1 MPEKRDYYDIL
12 GVSKGATDEQ
22 LKSAFRKKALEYHPD
37 RNKSK
42 DAEEK
47 FKEINEAYQ
56 ILSDSDKRAKYDQFG
71 HAGVTGASGSGGFE
85 GFGGFG
91 DIFDAFFGGSQSS
104 SNRKA
109 SYRGADLEYPIKLE
123 FEEAVF
129 GGQKGITIEK
139 LTRCDT
145 CEPINC
151 SNCSGSGQIKRAQR
165 TMFGQFTQVVNCQQC
180 SGTGDSFDS
189 GCQKCKGSG
198 RYKDTKNIFVTIPQG
213 IDDGMQIRLQG
224 EGEPGFGGGHDGDL
238 YVLVKVQE
246 HELFVRSGNNIELS
260 IDLNV
265 PTLVLGGVI
274 KIPTIQGEEDLTI
287 APGTQVG
294 QIFRLRGK
302 GIVDVR
308 EKNKRGDQLIKVN
321 VKIPKKL
328 NKEQREIYQKLQ
340 TISEDDTKKG
350 VSDWVKD
357 SVNKLKDNFRNI

>member
-1 MPEKRDYYDIL
+1 MPDKRDYYDIL
-12 GVSKGATDEQ
+12 GVSKRATDEQ
-22 LKSAFRKKALEYHPD
+22 LKIAFRKKALEYHPD
-37 RNKSK
+37 RNKST

-56 ILSDSDKRAKYDQFG
+56 ILSDSEKRAKYDQFG
-71 HAGVTGASGSGGFE
+71 HAGVTGAAGSA

-109 SYRGADLEYPIKLE
+109 SYRGADLEYPITLE
-123 FEEAVF
+123 FEESVF
-129 GGQKGITIEK
+129 GGEKGITIEK
-139 LTRCDT
+139 LIRCDT
-145 CEPINC
+145 CKPINC
-151 SNCSGSGQIKRAQR
+151 SNCSGTGQIKRAQR
-165 TMFGQFTQVVNCQQC
+165 TMFGQFTQVVNCQKC

-198 RYKDTKNIFVTIPQG
+198 RYQDTKNIFVTIPQG

-224 EGEPGFGGGHDGDL
+224 EGEPGFGTGQDGDL
-238 YVLVKVQE
+238 YIVVKVQE
-246 HELFVRSGNNIELS
+246 HNIFVRSGNNIEIS
-260 IDLNV
+260 IELNV

-274 KIPTIQGEEDLTI
+274 KIPTIQGEESLTI
-287 APGTQVG
+287 APGTQSG

-308 EKNKRGDQLIKVN
+308 EQNKRGDELIKVF

-328 NKEQREIYQKLQ
+328 TKDQREIYQKLQ
-340 TISEDDTKKG
+340 AISEDDTKKS
-350 VSDWVKD
+350 VSDWVSRIKD
-357 SVNKLKDNFRNI
+357 RFS

>member
-1 MPEKRDYYDIL
+1 MPDKRDYYDIL
-12 GVSKGATDEQ
+12 GVSKRATDEQ
-22 LKSAFRKKALEYHPD
+22 LKIAFRKKALEYHPD

-56 ILSDSDKRAKYDQFG
+56 ILSDSEKRAKYDQFG
-71 HAGVTGASGSGGFE
+71 HAGVTGAAGSA

-109 SYRGADLEYPIKLE
+109 SYKGADLEYPITLE
-123 FEEAVF
+123 FEESVF
-129 GGQKGITIEK
+129 GGEKGITIEK
-139 LTRCDT
+139 LIRCDT
-145 CEPINC
+145 CKTINC
-151 SNCSGSGQIKRAQR
+151 SNCSGTGQIKRAQR
-165 TMFGQFTQVVNCQQC
+165 TMFGQFTQVVNCQKC

-198 RYKDTKNIFVTIPQG
+198 RYQDTKNIFVTIPQG

-224 EGEPGFGGGHDGDL
+224 EGEPGFGTGQDGDL
-238 YVLVKVQE
+238 YIVVKVQE
-246 HELFVRSGNNIELS
+246 HNIFVRSGNNIEIS
-260 IDLNV
+260 IELNV

-274 KIPTIQGEEDLTI
+274 KIPTIQGEESLTI
-287 APGTQVG
+287 APGTQSG

-308 EKNKRGDQLIKVN
+308 EQNKRGDELIKVF

-328 NKEQREIYQKLQ
+328 TKEQREIYQKLQ
-340 TISEDDTKKG
+340 AISEDDTKKS
-350 VSDWVKD
+350 VSDWVSRIKD
-357 SVNKLKDNFRNI
+357 RFS

>member
-1 MPEKRDYYDIL
+1 MPEKRDYYDLL
-12 GVSKGATDEQ
+12 GVSKRATDEQ
-22 LKSAFRKKALEYHPD
+22 LKIAFRKKALEYHPD

-56 ILSDSDKRAKYDQFG
+56 ILSDSEKRAKYDQFG
-71 HAGVTGASGSGGFE
+71 HAGVTGAAGSA

-104 SNRKA
+104 SNKKA
-109 SYRGADLEYPIKLE
+109 SYRGADLEYPITLE
-123 FEEAVF
+123 FEESVF
-129 GGQKGITIEK
+129 GGEKGITIEK
-139 LTRCDT
+139 LIRCDT
-145 CEPINC
+145 CKAINC
-151 SNCSGSGQIKRAQR
+151 SNCSGTGQIKRAQR
-165 TMFGQFTQVVNCQQC
+165 TMFGQFTQVVNCQKC

-198 RYKDTKNIFVTIPQG
+198 RYQDTKNIFVTIPQG

-224 EGEPGFGGGHDGDL
+224 EGEPGFGTGQDGDL
-238 YVLVKVQE
+238 YIVVKVQE
-246 HELFVRSGNNIELS
+246 HNIFVRSGNNIEIS
-260 IDLNV
+260 IELNV

-274 KIPTIQGEEDLTI
+274 KIPTIQGEESLTI
-287 APGTQVG
+287 APGTQSG

-308 EKNKRGDQLIKVN
+308 EQNKRGDELIKVF

-328 NKEQREIYQKLQ
+328 TKEQREIYQKLQ
-340 TISEDDTKKG
+340 AISEDDTKKS
-350 VSDWVKD
+350 VSDWVSRIKD
-357 SVNKLKDNFRNI
+357 RFS

>member
-12 GVSKGATDEQ
+12 GVSKRATDEQ
-22 LKSAFRKKALEYHPD
+22 LKTAFRKKALKYHPD

-56 ILSDSDKRAKYDQFG
+56 ILSDSEKRAKYDQFG
-71 HAGVTGASGSGGFE
+71 HAGVTGAAGSA

-104 SNRKA
+104 SNKKA
-109 SYRGADLEYPIKLE
+109 SYRGADLEYPITLE
-123 FEEAVF
+123 FEESVF
-129 GGQKGITIEK
+129 GGEKGITIEK
-139 LTRCDT
+139 LIRCDT
-145 CEPINC
+145 CKAINC
-151 SNCSGSGQIKRAQR
+151 SNCSGTGQIKRAQR
-165 TMFGQFTQVVNCQQC
+165 TMFGQFTQVVNCPKC

-198 RYKDTKNIFVTIPQG
+198 RYQDTKNIFVTIPQG

-224 EGEPGFGGGHDGDL
+224 EGEPGFGTGQDGDL
-238 YVLVKVQE
+238 YIVVKVQE
-246 HELFVRSGNNIELS
+246 HNIFVRSGNNIEIS
-260 IDLNV
+260 IELNV

-274 KIPTIQGEEDLTI
+274 KIPTIQGEESLTI
-287 APGTQVG
+287 APGTQSG

-308 EKNKRGDQLIKVN
+308 EQNKRGDELIKVF

-328 NKEQREIYQKLQ
+328 TKEQREIYQKLQ
-340 TISEDDTKKG
+340 TISEDDTKKS
-350 VSDWVKD
+350 VSDWVSRIKD
-357 SVNKLKDNFRNI
+357 RFS

>member
-12 GVSKGATDEQ
+12 GVSKRATDEQ
-22 LKSAFRKKALEYHPD
+22 LKIAFRKKALEYHPD

-56 ILSDSDKRAKYDQFG
+56 ILSDSEKRAKYDQFG
-71 HAGVTGASGSGGFE
+71 HAGVTGAAGSA

-104 SNRKA
+104 SNKKA
-109 SYRGADLEYPIKLE
+109 SYRGADLEYPITLE
-123 FEEAVF
+123 FEESVF
-129 GGQKGITIEK
+129 GGEKGITIEK
-139 LTRCDT
+139 LIKCDICKT
-145 CEPINC
+145 INC
-151 SNCSGSGQIKRAQR
+151 SNCSGTGQIKRAQR
-165 TMFGQFTQVVNCQQC
+165 TMFGQFTQVVNCQKC

-198 RYKDTKNIFVTIPQG
+198 RYQDTKNIFVTIPQG

-224 EGEPGFGGGHDGDL
+224 EGEPGFGTGQDGDL
-238 YVLVKVQE
+238 YIVVKVQE
-246 HELFVRSGNNIELS
+246 HNIFVRSGNNIEIS
-260 IDLNV
+260 IELNV

-274 KIPTIQGEEDLTI
+274 KIPTIQGEESLTI
-287 APGTQVG
+287 APGTQSG

-308 EKNKRGDQLIKVN
+308 EQNKRGDELIKVF

-328 NKEQREIYQKLQ
+328 TKEQREIYQKLQ
-340 TISEDDTKKG
+340 AISEDDTKKS
-350 VSDWVKD
+350 VSDWVSRIKD
-357 SVNKLKDNFRNI
+357 RFS

>member
-1 MPEKRDYYDIL
+1 MPDKRDYYDIL
-12 GVSKGATDEQ
+12 GVSKRATDEQ
-22 LKSAFRKKALEYHPD
+22 LKIAFRKKALEYHPD

-56 ILSDSDKRAKYDQFG
+56 ILSDSEKRAKYDQFG
-71 HAGVTGASGSGGFE
+71 HAGVTGAAGSA

-91 DIFDAFFGGSQSS
+91 DIFDSFFGGSQSS

-109 SYRGADLEYPIKLE
+109 SYRGADLEYPITLE
-123 FEEAVF
+123 FEESVF
-129 GGQKGITIEK
+129 GGEKGITIEK
-139 LTRCDT
+139 LIRCDT
-145 CEPINC
+145 CKPINC
-151 SNCSGSGQIKRAQR
+151 SNCSGTGQIKRAQR
-165 TMFGQFTQVVNCQQC
+165 TMFGQFTQVVNCQKC

-198 RYKDTKNIFVTIPQG
+198 RYQDTKNIFVTIPQG

-224 EGEPGFGGGHDGDL
+224 EGEPGFGTGQDGDL
-238 YVLVKVQE
+238 YIVVKVQE
-246 HELFVRSGNNIELS
+246 HNIFVRSGNNIEIS
-260 IDLNV
+260 IELNV

-274 KIPTIQGEEDLTI
+274 KIPTIQGEESLTI
-287 APGTQVG
+287 APGTQSG

-308 EKNKRGDQLIKVN
+308 EQNKRGDELIKVF

-328 NKEQREIYQKLQ
+328 TKEQREIYQKLQ
-340 TISEDDTKKG
+340 AISEDDTKKS
-350 VSDWVKD
+350 VSDWVSRIKD
-357 SVNKLKDNFRNI
+357 RFS

>member
-1 MPEKRDYYDIL
+1 MPDKRDYYDIL
-12 GVSKGATDEQ
+12 GVSKRATDEQ
-22 LKSAFRKKALEYHPD
+22 LKIAFRKKALEYHPD

-56 ILSDSDKRAKYDQFG
+56 ILSDSEKRAKYDQFG
-71 HAGVTGASGSGGFE
+71 HAGVTGASGSA

-91 DIFDAFFGGSQSS
+91 DIFDSFFGGSQSS

-109 SYRGADLEYPIKLE
+109 SYRGADLEYPITLE
-123 FEEAVF
+123 FEESVF
-129 GGQKGITIEK
+129 GGEKGITIEK
-139 LTRCDT
+139 LIRCDT
-145 CEPINC
+145 CKAINC
-151 SNCSGSGQIKRAQR
+151 SNCSGTGQIKRAQR
-165 TMFGQFTQVVNCQQC
+165 TMFGQFTQVVNCQKC

-198 RYKDTKNIFVTIPQG
+198 RYQDTKNIFVTIPQG

-224 EGEPGFGGGHDGDL
+224 EGEPGFGTGQDGDL
-238 YVLVKVQE
+238 YIVVKVQE
-246 HELFVRSGNNIELS
+246 HNIFVRSGNNIEIS
-260 IDLNV
+260 IELNV

-274 KIPTIQGEEDLTI
+274 KIPTIQGEESLTI
-287 APGTQVG
+287 APGTQSG

-308 EKNKRGDQLIKVN
+308 EQNKRGDELIKVF

-328 NKEQREIYQKLQ
+328 TKEQREIYQKLQ
-340 TISEDDTKKG
+340 AISEDDTKKS
-350 VSDWVKD
+350 VSDWVSRIKD
-357 SVNKLKDNFRNI
+357 RFS

>member
-12 GVSKGATDEQ
+12 GVSKAATDEQ

-71 HAGVTGASGSGGFE
+71 HAGVTGASGSAGFE

-104 SNRKA
+104 TNRKA
-109 SYRGADLEYPIKLE
+109 SYRGADLEYPITLE

-129 GGQKGITIEK
+129 GGEKGITIEK

-151 SNCSGSGQIKRAQR
+151 SNCSGTGQIKRAQR

-180 SGTGDSFDS
+180 SGTGDSFNS

-224 EGEPGFGGGHDGDL
+224 EGEPGFVSATFFG
-238 YVLVKVQE
+238 
-246 HELFVRSGNNIELS
+246 S
-260 IDLNV
+260 
-265 PTLVLGGVI
+265 
-274 KIPTIQGEEDLTI
+274 
-287 APGTQVG
+287 
-294 QIFRLRGK
+294 GK
-302 GIVDVR
+302 GSGVDV
-308 EKNKRGDQLIKVN
+308 EPGSL
-321 VKIPKKL
+321 
-328 NKEQREIYQKLQ
+328 
-340 TISEDDTKKG
+340 
-350 VSDWVKD
+350 
-357 SVNKLKDNFRNI
+357 

>member
-12 GVSKGATDEQ
+12 GVSKRATDEQ
-22 LKSAFRKKALEYHPD
+22 LKIAFRKKALEYHPD

-42 DAEEK
+42 DAEKK

-56 ILSDSDKRAKYDQFG
+56 ILSDSEKRAKYDQFG
-71 HAGVTGASGSGGFE
+71 HAGVTGAAGSA

-109 SYRGADLEYPIKLE
+109 SYRGADLEYPITLE
-123 FEEAVF
+123 FEESVF
-129 GGQKGITIEK
+129 GGEKGITIEK
-139 LTRCDT
+139 LIRCDT
-145 CEPINC
+145 CKAINC
-151 SNCSGSGQIKRAQR
+151 SNCSGTGQIKRAQR
-165 TMFGQFTQVVNCQQC
+165 TMFGQFTQVVNCQKC

-198 RYKDTKNIFVTIPQG
+198 RYQDTKNIFVTIPQG

-224 EGEPGFGGGHDGDL
+224 EGEPGFGTGQDGDL
-238 YVLVKVQE
+238 YIVVKVQE
-246 HELFVRSGNNIELS
+246 HNIFVRSGNNIEIS
-260 IDLNV
+260 IELNV

-274 KIPTIQGEEDLTI
+274 KIPTIQGEESLTI
-287 APGTQVG
+287 APGTQSG

-308 EKNKRGDQLIKVN
+308 EQNKRGDELIKVF

-328 NKEQREIYQKLQ
+328 TKEQREIYQKLQ
-340 TISEDDTKKG
+340 AISEDDTKKS
-350 VSDWVKD
+350 VSDWVSRIKD
-357 SVNKLKDNFRNI
+357 RFS

>member
-1 MPEKRDYYDIL
+1 MPDKRDYYDIL
-12 GVSKGATDEQ
+12 GVSKGVTDEQ
-22 LKSAFRKKALEYHPD
+22 LKIAFRKKALEYHPD

-56 ILSDSDKRAKYDQFG
+56 ILSDSEKRAKYDQFG
-71 HAGVTGASGSGGFE
+71 HAGVTGAAGSAGFE
-85 GFGGFG
+85 GFG

-104 SNRKA
+104 SSRKA
-109 SYRGADLEYPIKLE
+109 SYRGADLEYPITLE

-129 GGQKGITIEK
+129 GGEKGITIEK

-145 CEPINC
+145 CKPINC
-151 SNCSGSGQIKRAQR
+151 SSCSGTGQIKRAQR
-165 TMFGQFTQVVNCQQC
+165 TMFGQFTQVVNCPKC
-180 SGTGDSFDS
+180 RGTGDSFDG

-198 RYKDTKNIFVTIPQG
+198 RYQDTKNIFVTIPQG

-224 EGEPGFGGGHDGDL
+224 EGEPGFGGGQDGDL
-238 YVLVKVQE
+238 YVVVKVQD
-246 HELFVRSGNNIELS
+246 HNIFVWSGNNIDIS
-260 IDLNV
+260 IELNV

-274 KIPTIQGEEDLTI
+274 KIPTIQGEESLTI
-287 APGTQVG
+287 APGTQSG

-308 EKNKRGDQLIKVN
+308 EQNKRGDELIKVS

-328 NKEQREIYQKLQ
+328 TREQREIYQKLQ
-340 TISEDDTKKG
+340 TISEDDTKKS
-350 VSDWVKD
+350 VSDWVSRIKD
-357 SVNKLKDNFRNI
+357 KFS

>member
-1 MPEKRDYYDIL
+1 MPDKRDYYDIL
-12 GVSKGATDEQ
+12 GVSKRATDEQ
-22 LKSAFRKKALEYHPD
+22 LKIAFRKKALEYHPD

-56 ILSDSDKRAKYDQFG
+56 ILSDSEKRAKYDQFG
-71 HAGVTGASGSGGFE
+71 HAGVTGASGTA

-91 DIFDAFFGGSQSS
+91 DIFDSFFGGSQSS

-109 SYRGADLEYPIKLE
+109 SYRGADLEYPITLE
-123 FEEAVF
+123 FEESVF
-129 GGQKGITIEK
+129 GGEKGITIEK
-139 LTRCDT
+139 LIKCDT
-145 CEPINC
+145 CKTINC
-151 SNCSGSGQIKRAQR
+151 SNCSGTGQIKRAQR
-165 TMFGQFTQVVNCQQC
+165 TMFGQFTQVVNCQKC

-198 RYKDTKNIFVTIPQG
+198 RYQDTKNIFVTIPQG

-224 EGEPGFGGGHDGDL
+224 EGEPGFGTGQDGDL
-238 YVLVKVQE
+238 YIVVKVQE
-246 HELFVRSGNNIELS
+246 HNIFVRSGNNIEIS
-260 IDLNV
+260 IELNV

-274 KIPTIQGEEDLTI
+274 KIPTIQGEESLTI
-287 APGTQVG
+287 APGTQSG

-308 EKNKRGDQLIKVN
+308 EQNKRGDELIKVF

-328 NKEQREIYQKLQ
+328 TKEQREIYQKLQ
-340 TISEDDTKKG
+340 AISEDDTKKS
-350 VSDWVKD
+350 VSDWVSRIKD
-357 SVNKLKDNFRNI
+357 RFS

>member
-12 GVSKGATDEQ
+12 GVSKRATDEQ
-22 LKSAFRKKALEYHPD
+22 LKIAFRKKALEYHPD

-56 ILSDSDKRAKYDQFG
+56 ILSDSEKRAKYDQFG
-71 HAGVTGASGSGGFE
+71 HAGVTGTAGTA

-104 SNRKA
+104 SNKKA
-109 SYRGADLEYPIKLE
+109 SYRGADLEYPITLE
-123 FEEAVF
+123 FEESVF
-129 GGQKGITIEK
+129 GGEKGITIEK
-139 LTRCDT
+139 LIRCDT
-145 CEPINC
+145 CKPINC
-151 SNCSGSGQIKRAQR
+151 SNCSGTGQIKRAQR
-165 TMFGQFTQVVNCQQC
+165 TMFGQFTQVVNCQKC

-198 RYKDTKNIFVTIPQG
+198 RYQDTKNIFVTIPQG

-224 EGEPGFGGGHDGDL
+224 EGEPGFGTGQDGDL
-238 YVLVKVQE
+238 YIVVKVQE
-246 HELFVRSGNNIELS
+246 HNIFVRSGNNIEIS
-260 IDLNV
+260 IELNV

-274 KIPTIQGEEDLTI
+274 KIPTIQGEESLTI
-287 APGTQVG
+287 APGTQSG

-308 EKNKRGDQLIKVN
+308 EQNKRGDELIKVF

-328 NKEQREIYQKLQ
+328 TKEQREIYQKLQ
-340 TISEDDTKKG
+340 TISEDDTKKS
-350 VSDWVKD
+350 VSDWVSRIKD
-357 SVNKLKDNFRNI
+357 RFS